1 MRIRVSD
8 HQEVA
13 MDATAQTTFTI
24 GAEASCTDGACG
36 HVSHVVVNPIARTV
50 THLVVDPTDHRG
62 PGRLVPLDLIDATTG
77 QIRLRC
83 TLAEFKALR
92 PAEET
97 EFMPG
102 TGYLGHP
109 GYGPNQVHCPP
120 LYALRLVGVVY
131 DLGEPIAPREVPYD
145 SLPLGEVETYRGE
158 SVYATDGEIGRV
170 EGLVVEPGGHHVTH
184 VLLQEGHMLGRKDV
198 AIPIRAVTK
207 LGGLIELSIT
217 KQQVKGL
224 PPVNIDRP
232 AR

>member
-1 MRIRVSD
+1 M
-8 HQEVA
+8 A
-13 MDATAQTTFTI
+13 ATAQTTFTI
-24 GAEASCTDGACG
+24 GAEANCTDGACG
-36 HVSHVVVNPIARTV
+36 HVSHVVVNPVARTV
-50 THLVVDPTDHRG
+50 THLVVDPEDHHG

-77 QIRLRC
+77 EIRLRC

-92 PAEET
+92 PAEEA

-109 GYGPNQVHCPP
+109 GYGPDRVHCLP
-120 LYALRLVGVVY
+120 LYALRLRGVVY
-131 DLGEPIAPREVPYD
+131 GLDEPSPPREVLYD
-145 SLPLGEVETYRGE
+145 SVPLGEVETYRGE
-158 SVYATDGEIGRV
+158 TVCATDGEIGQV

-184 VLLQEGHMLGRKDV
+184 VLLQEGHMLGRKEV

-217 KQQVKGL
+217 KQQVKDL
-224 PPVNIDRP
+224 PPVDIDHP